1 MGVLHQSAPVLEPSR
16 TWDRRTGSCCSQHP
30 VERSSA
36 SGVGGAFVEKT
47 LAVRLL
53 YGEGDKVTR
62 ETEHLRCPVTPPRET
77 LRETHVKRHI

>member
-30 VERSSA
+30 EERSSA
-36 SGVGGAFVEKT
+36 YGVEGASVEKT

-62 ETEHLRCPVTPPRET
+62 ETN
-77 LRETHVKRHI
+77 VKRSTRDAPSLRHENPT

>member
-1 MGVLHQSAPVLEPSR
+1 MGVIHQSAPVMEPSH
-16 TWDRRTGSCCSQHP
+16 TWERRTGSRCSQDP
-30 VERSSA
+30 EERSSA

-62 ETEHLRCPVTPPRET
+62 ETD
-77 LRETHVKRHI
+77 VKQSKRDALSRRHTNPT

>member
-30 VERSSA
+30 VGRSSA

-62 ETEHLRCPVTPPRET
+62 ETD
-77 LRETHVKRHI
+77 VKQSKRDALSRRHTNPT

>member
-16 TWDRRTGSCCSQHP
+16 TWDKRTGSCCSQHP
-30 VERSSA
+30 EERSSG
-36 SGVGGAFVEKT
+36 SGVEGASVEKT

-62 ETEHLRCPVTPPRET
+62 ETN
-77 LRETHVKRHI
+77 VKRSTRDAPSLRHENPT

>member
-30 VERSSA
+30 EELSSA
-36 SGVGGAFVEKT
+36 SGVEGASVEKT

-62 ETEHLRCPVTPPRET
+62 ETD
-77 LRETHVKRHI
+77 VKQSKRDALSRRHTNPT